1 MDIGKLNRRVQIL
14 QLCKE
19 RDAYGGEIGE
29 WREVA
34 RVWAEII
41 PVSGSEQMFAQQVT
55 AEAVVRITIR
65 YLPWL
70 TVLHRIK
77 YGDKQYEIIGTI
89 DTDTAHKATVLNCK
103 ELVSYGLQRKATE
116 S

>member
-1 MDIGKLNRRVQIL
+1 MDIGNLNRRVQIL
-14 QLCKE
+14 QLFKE
-19 RDAYGGEIGE
+19 RDAYGGEVGE

-34 RVWAEII
+34 KVWADIE
-41 PVSGSEQMFAQQVT
+41 PVSGTEQMFAQQVT

-70 TVLHRIK
+70 TVLHRIQ
-77 YGDKQYEIIGTI
+77 YGDKLYEIVGTL
-89 DTDTAHKATVLNCK
+89 DSDTAHRATVINCK
-103 ELVSYGLQRKATE
+103 EMVSYGLQRKAAE